1 MAEAGRVIAGSAGG
15 IRLLAPGAGTR
26 PLADRVKQA
35 VFATLEPDLPGAA
48 VLDLFAGS
56 GAAAIEALSRGAARA
71 VLVEHDEN
79 AVRVIGENLRRAHVS
94 DDARVV
100 RRDVLR
106 YLAGGPDRADPLD
119 AWPFDLILVDP
130 PYAERALRDAVL
142 ARLGAA
148 GDAASGAPSVVRPGG
163 RVVVTHF
170 WKEPPADRV
179 GLLAS
184 ERTRRFGETAV
195 AFYRRRDA

>member
-1 MAEAGRVIAGSAGG
+1 MAEAGRVVAGAAGG

-35 VFATLEPDLPGAA
+35 VFGALEPDLPGAA

-56 GAAAIEALSRGAARA
+56 GAAGIEALSRGAARA
-71 VLVEHDEN
+71 VLVERDPG
-79 AVRVIGENLRRAHVS
+79 AVRVIGENLVRTHLAGR
-94 DDARVV
+94 ARVV
-100 RRDVLR
+100 RREVAR
-106 YLAGGPDRADPLD
+106 YLDAGPDPSDPLG
-119 AWPFDLILVDP
+119 AWPFDLVIVDP
-130 PYAERALRDAVL
+130 PYVERALREEVL
-142 ARLGAA
+142 ARLGVGDDA
-148 GDAASGAPSVVRPGG
+148 GPGVVRPGG

-170 WKEPPADRV
+170 WKEPPPSRV

-195 AFYRRRDA
+195 AFYRREDA

>member
-71 VLVEHDEN
+71 VLVEHDPG
-79 AVRVIGENLRRAHVS
+79 AVRVIGENLRRASVG
-94 DDARVV
+94 DRAIVV

-106 YLAGGPDRADPLD
+106 YLAAGPEATGPMG
-119 AWPFDLILVDP
+119 AWPFDVAIVDP
-130 PYAERALRDAVL
+130 PYVEEALREATL
-142 ARLGAA
+142 ERLGSA
-148 GDAASGAPSVVRPGG
+148 DRRLPVVVRSGG
-163 RVVVTHF
+163 RVVVTCF
-170 WKEPPADRV
+170 WKKPPPAEV

-184 ERTRRFGETAV
+184 VRTRRFGETAV
-195 AFYRRRDA
+195 VLYRRRDI

>member
-1 MAEAGRVIAGSAGG
+1 MAEAGRVVAGTAGG

-35 VFATLEPDLPGAA
+35 VFGALEPDLPGAA

-56 GAAAIEALSRGAARA
+56 GAAGIEALSRGAARA
-71 VLVEHDEN
+71 VLVERDPG
-79 AVRVIGENLRRAHVS
+79 AVRVIGENLARAGVAER
-94 DDARVV
+94 ARVV

-106 YLAGGPDRADPLD
+106 YLLDGPDPGDPLG
-119 AWPFDLILVDP
+119 AWPFDVVVVDP
-130 PYAERALRDAVL
+130 PYVERALREAAL
-142 ARLGAA
+142 ARLGQA
-148 GDAASGAPSVVRPGG
+148 GSGPGTPDAVRPGG

-170 WKEPPADRV
+170 WKEPPPERA

-195 AFYRRRDA
+195 AFYRREDA

>member
-56 GAAAIEALSRGAARA
+56 GAAAIESLSRGAARA
-71 VLVEHDEN
+71 VLVEHDAG
-79 AVRVIGENLRRAHVS
+79 AVRVIRENLRRASVV
-94 DDARVV
+94 DRAVVV

-106 YLAGGPDRADPLD
+106 YLAMGPDETPGAE
-119 AWPFDLILVDP
+119 WPFDLVIVDP
-130 PYAERALRDAVL
+130 PYAERAIREAVL
-142 ARLGAA
+142 ARLGSPDPGLPAI
-148 GDAASGAPSVVRPGG
+148 VRLGG
-163 RVVVTHF
+163 RVVATCF
-170 WKEPPADRV
+170 WKEPPPVEA

-195 AFYRRRDA
+195 VFYRHGDS